1 MPVIFTVKGE
11 KNMDDK
17 RLNAA
22 LTAMVNTLRE
32 LQSDVAKLQQEGDQL
47 KQLMH
52 AQIELVNKIQ
62 EDELQFRKDV
72 YIWEQSVLLKTTP
85 PKQVPWI
92 VNGARAVWRTTKG
105 AYNYHWD
112 MIDKPCTVVSASAI
126 SGRCLVSFDCKP
138 EQIINVYQSQLEQL
152 PTDAMYPVNIPIQKK
167 TEVSA
172 VQSPPETTSEP
183 VVKQEPEYIRVS
195 ETVIKRKAGRPI
207 GSKNV
212 NTKKKVKLL

>member
-1 MPVIFTVKGE
+1 
-11 KNMDDK
+11 MDDK

-22 LTAMVNTLRE
+22 LTAMVNTLKE

-72 YIWEQSVLLKTTP
+72 HIWEQSVLLKSTP

-105 AYNYHWD
+105 SYNYYWD

-126 SGRCLVSFDCKP
+126 SGRCLVSFDCDPQK
-138 EQIINVYQSQLEQL
+138 IINVYQSQLEQL
-152 PTDAMYPVNIPIQKK
+152 PPDAVVPVVTAVPVK
-167 TEVSA
+167 VSEEKSLPK
-172 VQSPPETTSEP
+172 VVEEP
-183 VVKQEPEYIRVS
+183 VAVEAAKVDPDVIRVS
-195 ETVIKRKAGRPI
+195 ETVIKRKVGRPA
-207 GSKNV
+207 GSKNI
-212 NTKKKVKLL
+212 NRKEKVKLL